1 MGFLLSVIEKTAADD
16 HPLANLAHCVN
27 RKQKHLSCSACMD
40 ICPKGVYDRTQK
52 TPPDWQKC
60 QNCDLCVTACA
71 TRCIAPSPTNAKRH
85 LLLAQK
91 QGDVV
96 LSCRRAEKKQGH
108 LEECLAQIPWEFMA
122 YLALGGHLT
131 LNTKACQSCP
141 HEDCRELLN
150 SQIEKLRRFLG
161 AANAEKHLRIAR
173 EEDADAPQAD
183 VDRRDFFRSLAAG
196 GKKTTA
202 LVISEMT
209 GGKIDAMVYRRLLAR
224 QVKEIAAQDKAFSC
238 VMTLPWIE
246 KKCYGCGI
254 CALLCPNQA
263 LEIGEEKDG
272 VRTVYI
278 TPHKCTGCGVC
289 KVVCRDGCIEELCAA
304 KLPHLDRLILA
315 KVASKSCEG
324 CGRAMPADREED
336 LCVIC
341 RQKKKK

>member
-1 MGFLLSVIEKTAADD
+1 MGFLLNVIEKNTADD
-16 HPLANLAHCVN
+16 HPLANLTHCVN
-27 RKQKHLSCSACMD
+27 RNQKHLSCSACMD

-52 TPPDWQKC
+52 TPPKWDLC

-91 QGDVV
+91 QGEIV
-96 LSCRRAEKKQGH
+96 LSCRRSEKRQGH

-122 YLALGGHLT
+122 YLALGGRLT

-141 HEDCRELLN
+141 HEDCRELL
-150 SQIEKLRRFLG
+150 SDQMEKLRQFLG
-161 AANAEKHLRIAR
+161 AVNYEKHVRVAQ
-173 EEDADAPQAD
+173 EEEAEAPQAD
-183 VDRRDFFRSLAAG
+183 VDRRDFFRSLATG

-202 LVISEMT
+202 LVISEAT
-209 GGKIDAMVYRRLLAR
+209 GNKIDAMVYRRLLAR
-224 QVKEIAAQDKAFSC
+224 CVKEIAAQDKAFSC

-246 KKCYGCGI
+246 KTCYGCGI

-272 VRTVYI
+272 IRTVYI

-289 KVVCRDGCIEELCAA
+289 RAVCRDGCIEELCAA
-304 KLPHLDRLILA
+304 KLPHMDKLILA
-315 KVASKSCEG
+315 KVQSKSCEG
-324 CGRAMPADREED
+324 CGRAQPADKPEK
-336 LCVIC
+336 LCIIC
-341 RQKKKK
+341 RRKKKK